1 MFGKFL
7 AQLFGD
13 KNTRYIKRLQ
23 PVISQINSFELRYSE
38 LSLADFPA
46 QTHSFKER
54 LSAGEE
60 LDGLL
65 PEAFALARE
74 AGVRTLGQRHY
85 DVQLVGGIALH
96 EGRIAEMRTGEG
108 KTLVAT
114 LAAYLNALS
123 GEGVHVVTVNDYL
136 AQRDAAWMR
145 PLYELLGLTVGTV
158 VSEQALE
165 EKQAAYQAD
174 ITYCTNNELGFD
186 YLRDNMV
193 FRIEDKVQRA
203 ACYAIVD
210 EVDSIL
216 IDEARTPLIISG
228 PSEDRVELYQVVNKL
243 VQGLEQDATKQQD
256 KKLAIEQDYLTEE
269 DIEAQ
274 GHYIL
279 DEKNRSIELTEKG
292 HRTIEERLHRTHL
305 LTAGDNLYSSVNLG
319 LLHHVHAALKAQTL
333 FRKNVDYLVRDGEIV
348 IVDEHTG
355 RALPGRRW
363 SDGLHQAVEAKEEVS
378 IHNESQTLASTTFQ
392 NYFRLY
398 SKLAGM
404 TGTADTEAFEFKHIY
419 GLDVVIVPTNKPT
432 DRQDLND
439 LIYLTQAEKFE
450 AIISDIKNAL
460 ELQRPVLV
468 GTTSVAASEHLS
480 QALQHV
486 DIQHRVLNA
495 KRHQQESMIIAQ
507 AGRPGAV
514 TIATNMAGRGTDI
527 VLGGNWEMELKEET
541 SEQERTALKAHWQE
555 RHEAVLVAGGLH
567 IIGTERHESRRI
579 DNQLRGRSGRQGDP
593 GSSQFYLSMEDDLMR
608 IFASDR
614 IRNIMQ
620 NLGLEHGDVIEH
632 RFVNSAIERAQRKVE
647 GRNFDIRK
655 NLLEYDDVASR
666 QRQVIYA
673 QRAELV
679 AATDVADAIEEIR
692 YNVLTN
698 LIDNHIPSRSLYEQ
712 WNIDGL
718 AEVLQ
723 VEFNSQQPLAEW
735 LEAEPDLEEGQLRE
749 RILEQV
755 SKEYRQKEEQTDAN
769 QLRAVEKTVMLMSL
783 DQLWK
788 EHLAAMDQLREG
800 IGLRAYAQKQ
810 PKQEYKQESFKLFQE
825 LLENIRYRVIS
836 DLARIQLQPNQ
847 DMEVAESERRLRAA
861 QHMKLQHQSVEQ
873 IASPDE
879 PSSEPTSAN
888 TPYVRGGKK
897 IGRNSP
903 CPCGSGKKYKQCHGS
918 S

>member
-1 MFGKFL
+1 M
-7 AQLFGD
+7 
-13 KNTRYIKRLQ
+13 
-23 PVISQINSFELRYSE
+23 
-38 LSLADFPA
+38 ADFPA
-46 QTHSFKER
+46 QTQSFQER

-65 PEAFALARE
+65 PEAFALVRE
-74 AGVRTLGQRHY
+74 AGVRALGQRHY
-85 DVQLVGGIALH
+85 DVQLVGGIVLH

-114 LAAYLNALS
+114 LAAYLNALP

-136 AQRDAAWMR
+136 AQRDAVWMR
-145 PLYELLGLTVGTV
+145 PLYELLGLAVGIV

-174 ITYCTNNELGFD
+174 VTYCTNNELGFD

-193 FRIEDKVQRA
+193 FRAEDKVQRSA
-203 ACYAIVD
+203 RYAIVD

-228 PSEDRVELYQVVNKL
+228 PSEDRVELYQTVDKL
-243 VQGLEQDATKQQD
+243 VQGLEQEVATQQA
-256 KKLAIEQDYLTEE
+256 KKLSIEQDYLTEE
-269 DIEAQ
+269 EIEAQ

-279 DEKNRSIELTEKG
+279 DEKNRAIELTEKG
-292 HRTIEERLHRTHL
+292 HRAIEERLHRANL
-305 LTAGDNLYSSVNLG
+305 LPADDNLYSSVNLG
-319 LLHHVHAALKAQTL
+319 LLHHVHAALKAQAL
-333 FRKNVDYLVRDGEIV
+333 FRKNVDYLIRNGEI
-348 IVDEHTG
+348 IIIDEHTG

-363 SDGLHQAVEAKEEVS
+363 SDGLHQAVEAKEGVS

-398 SKLAGM
+398 NKLAGM

-419 GLDVVIVPTNKPT
+419 GLDTVIVPTNKPT
-432 DRQDLND
+432 IRQDLND
-439 LIYLTQAEKFE
+439 LIYLTQAEKF
-450 AIISDIKNAL
+450 AAVISDVKNAI
-460 ELQRPVLV
+460 ELQCPVLV
-468 GTTSVAASEHLS
+468 GTTSVAASEQLS
-480 QALQHV
+480 QALQQAG
-486 DIQHRVLNA
+486 IQHRVLNA
-495 KRHQQESMIIAQ
+495 KRHQQESMVIAQ

-527 VLGGNWEMELKEET
+527 VLGGNWEMELKEEA
-541 SEQERTALKAHWQE
+541 SEQEHKELKAQWQA
-555 RHEAVLVAGGLH
+555 RHKTVLTAGGLH

-614 IRNIMQ
+614 VRNIMQ
-620 NLGLEHGDVIEH
+620 NLGLEQGDVIEH

-647 GRNFDIRK
+647 SRNFDMRK

-673 QRAELV
+673 QRADLV
-679 AATDVADAIEEIR
+679 AAVDVADAIKEIR
-692 YNVLTN
+692 HGVLTS
-698 LIDNHIPSRSLYEQ
+698 LIDNHIPPRSLCEQ
-712 WNIDGL
+712 WDVDGL
-718 AEVLQ
+718 TEVLR
-723 VEFNSQQPLAEW
+723 VEFSSHQPLAEW
-735 LEAEPDLEEGQLRE
+735 LEAAPDLEEEQLRE
-749 RILEQV
+749 RILEQIAQ
-755 SKEYRQKEEQTDAN
+755 EYRQKEEQAGAD
-769 QLRAVEKTVMLMSL
+769 QLRVVEKTVMLISL

-810 PKQEYKQESFKLFQE
+810 PKQEYKQESFKLFQK

-836 DLARIQLQPNQ
+836 DLARIQAQSNQ
-847 DMEVAESERRLRAA
+847 DIEVAESERRLKAA
-861 QHMKLQHQSVEQ
+861 QQMELQHQSVTS
-873 IASPDE
+873 ITPLDE
-879 PSSEPTSAN
+879 PANAPASAN
-888 TPYVRGGKK
+888 VPYVRSGKK
-897 IGRNSP
+897 IGRNDP
-903 CPCGSGKKYKQCHGS
+903 CPCGSGKKYKQCHGAS
-918 S
+918 